1 MGSAHFPRH
10 AGRGTVAAPVK
21 ITLLRS
27 CAGFMQHKLRIL
39 HLEDDPDY
47 AELVRA
53 MLENGGFEANLLWVS
68 SRADAVFPFGTL
80 VINVSGSFVLGLL
93 FAWAIERDV
102 LPADIR
108 GPLMIGFIGAY
119 TTFST
124 LMLESWAVSYTHLRA
139 HETGRNVGLGGVVL

>member
-1 MGSAHFPRH
+1 M
-10 AGRGTVAAPVK
+10 
-21 ITLLRS
+21 
-27 CAGFMQHKLRIL
+27 
-39 HLEDDPDY
+39 D
-47 AELVRA
+47 LV
-53 MLENGGFEANLLWVS
+53 LVGLGGFFGAIARRALDLWVS

-124 LMLESWAVSYTHLRA
+124 LMLESWRLVEDGSWQLAAINLAGSVALGMLAVVAGLA
-139 HETGRNVGLGGVVL
+139 VGRLLP